1 VSPSDILTR
10 AARPPDQVLRYGP
23 RHEQFADLRLPVWS
37 DEAESSPGSAAEWRP
52 EWPVVIFLHGGFW
65 RAAYD
70 RTHTGPL
77 AEALAAAGFAVCT
90 PEYRRTGQRGGGWPG
105 TFDDVAA
112 AVDALP
118 ELVAA
123 AAAAAGGSA
132 DLRRVVLAG
141 HSAGGHLALWAAG
154 RGMLPE
160 GGRWA
165 APGVPAAAGVVS
177 LAGVCDLA
185 ACFRLGLGGDAVGAL
200 MGGGPDRYPDRFRA
214 ADPMGLVPT
223 GMRARL
229 VHGAADD
236 LVPAELSI
244 GYAERGLGAGDD
256 VSCELLA
263 GVGHFEVIDPLSGAW
278 AAVVAAFWGAAGEA
292 GEAGPGGGALGATR

>member
-1 VSPSDILTR
+1 MSPSDILTR

-77 AEALAAAGFAVCT
+77 AEALAGAGFAVST

-154 RGMLPE
+154 RGCCP
-160 GGRWA
+160 R
-165 APGVPAAAGVVS
+165 AAAGR
-177 LAGVCDLA
+177 
-185 ACFRLGLGGDAVGAL
+185 RLGC
-200 MGGGPDRYPDRFRA
+200 MGRPGWSAWLAYVTWRRA
-214 ADPMGLVPT
+214 SGSGWA
-223 GMRARL
+223 GMRPAR
-229 VHGAADD
+229 
-236 LVPAELSI
+236 
-244 GYAERGLGAGDD
+244 
-256 VSCELLA
+256 
-263 GVGHFEVIDPLSGAW
+263 
-278 AAVVAAFWGAAGEA
+278 
-292 GEAGPGGGALGATR
+292 